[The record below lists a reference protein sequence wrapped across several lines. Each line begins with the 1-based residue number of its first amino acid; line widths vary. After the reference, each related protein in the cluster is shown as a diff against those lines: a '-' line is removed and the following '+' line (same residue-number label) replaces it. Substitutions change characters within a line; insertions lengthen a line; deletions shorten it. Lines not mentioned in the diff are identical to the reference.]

1 MKKTMLVLTGLL
13 TLTFIGCIG
22 LGSNVRKTTMDGVEV
37 QGVSSDRF
45 RIYGEN
51 LKPDDPAFTSMAM
64 KLCGQY
70 TINPPQKP
78 DKQKFI
84 EIQCKEHVLEYNPST
99 GSANFVPDKTSEY
112 AVRAVMDA
120 GGAPIDSFTFSDTK
134 PASKIL
140 FYKRGDK
147 VHPIL
152 FTYKQPQSIYT
163 YQAMWAWDRD
173 KFNEIKN
180 TSKYT
185 QSCKEWYSNELAK
198 KAGSYKA
205 NAQTEKYIKTM
216 LFIENKISPLGKLA
230 LKELSKFYSD
240 SKNQHYNNPQK
251 AISIAE
257 QMVSRDRSSLSLN
270 SLALAHA
277 EAGEFNKAAGVVQQ
291 AIPLAKNDEEKTVL
305 EVNLDLFRAKKA
317 PSSMSKSDWAD
328 YYYDK
333 AIVIS
338 KSNDLRRASA
348 FFAKATSYV
357 PDYKD
362 AALLRDKHKRIADEA
377 DAETYYQEG
386 LQLLKDSKF
395 QDAATAF
402 NKSQGFIP
410 GYKDAAKLE
419 GEAKNAMPSK
429 EQLYSIVARA
439 LGSEIPVSWVG
450 NLAGGRLKRLD
461 DLQVVRIGIY
471 NKDSKY
477 WPMQIRCSGLAVLNN
492 PLNRGK
498 VVSFDKVGEFM
509 IFRDD
514 YGDWKARRRG
524 HMFQ

>member
-1 MKKTMLVLTGLL
+1 MRKIMLLFIGFL
-13 TLTFIGCIG
+13 TLTFIGCVG
-22 LGSNVRKTTMDGVEV
+22 LGSNVRKTTMDGIDVE
-37 QGVSSDRF
+37 GVSSDRF

-51 LKPDDPAFTSMAM
+51 LKPDDPAFTNMAT

-70 TINPPQKP
+70 TINPPQKA
-78 DKQKFI
+78 DKQNFI
-84 EIQCKEHVLEYNPST
+84 EIQCTEHVLEYNPST
-99 GSANFVPDKTSEY
+99 GSASFVPDKTSEY
-112 AVRAVMDA
+112 AIRAVMDA

-147 VHPIL
+147 IHPIL
-152 FTYKQPQSIYT
+152 FTYKHPQSIYT
-163 YQAMWAWDRD
+163 YQSMWAWKRK
-173 KFNEIKN
+173 KFDEIKN
-180 TSKYT
+180 TSKYI

-198 KAGSYKA
+198 KAGSFKA
-205 NAQTEKYIKTM
+205 SGQTDKYVETM
-216 LFIENKISPLGKLA
+216 LFLEKEISPLGELA
-230 LKELSKFYSD
+230 LKELSQFYSD
-240 SKNQHYNNPQK
+240 SKNQQFNNPQK

-257 QMVSRDRSSLSLN
+257 QMVSRDRSSFSLN

-277 EAGEFNKAAGVVQQ
+277 EAGEFKKAADVVQQ
-291 AIPLAKNDEEKTVL
+291 AIPLAKNDEEKTDL
-305 EVNLDLFRAKKA
+305 EVNLDLFNAKKA

-338 KSNDLRRASA
+338 KSNDSRKASA

-402 NKSQGFIP
+402 NKSQEYIP

-419 GEAKNAMPSK
+419 EEAKNAMPSK
-429 EQLYSIVARA
+429 EQLYSAVARA

-450 NLAGGRLKRLD
+450 NLMGGRLKSLD
-461 DLQVVRIGIY
+461 DLQVVRVGIY
-471 NKDSKY
+471 NKDRKY
-477 WPMQIRCSGLAVLNN
+477 WPMQIRCSGVAALNDPFN
-492 PLNRGK
+492 KGK
-498 VVSFDKVGEFM
+498 VVRFDKVGEFVV
-509 IFRDD
+509 FRDD
-514 YGDWKARRRG
+514 YGDWQARMRG
-524 HMFQ
+524 GMFQ